1 MENLKITVFTPTY
14 NRADLLGVLYN
25 SLKNQS
31 YKNFEWVIVDDGST
45 DETEELVTK
54 LKKENNLI
62 IRYEK
67 QENQGKHIA
76 INKGVSIANGECFF
90 IVDSDDRLPKKSL
103 EIINKKFNKI
113 RNNNKIAGVVG
124 LRCYFD
130 GNVIGTNMP
139 EDELLCTALEYRHTY
154 NIVGD
159 RAEAIKTAVLKE
171 YPFPKFGEEKF
182 LSESIVWNKISL
194 KYNLLFFS
202 ENVYE
207 CEYLDSGLT
216 SNSIRLRRLY
226 PKGAMN
232 LYAELGEIEAVSFK
246 VKSKAYIN
254 FWRFYFCDLSNA
266 QENLHI
272 LNKKFIVFLYFP
284 LGFIFYLNDSFAQKN
299 KR

>member
-1 MENLKITVFTPTY
+1 MEDLKITVFTPTY
-14 NRADLLGVLYN
+14 NRVDLLGVLYV

-45 DETEELVTK
+45 DTTEAFV
-54 LKKENNLI
+54 KKIKEENNLDI
-62 IRYEK
+62 IYKK

-90 IVDSDDRLPKKSL
+90 IVDSDDRLPKRSL
-103 EIINKKFNKI
+103 EIISKKFNKI
-113 RNNNKIAGVVG
+113 RHNKAVAGVVG

-130 GNVIGTNMP
+130 GNVIGTKMP
-139 EDELLCTALEYRHTY
+139 EDELLCTALEYRYTY

-159 RAEAIKTAVLKE
+159 RAEAIKTSVLKE

-207 CEYLDSGLT
+207 CEYLESGLT

-226 PKGAMN
+226 PKGAMH
-232 LYAELGEIEAVSFK
+232 LYAELGNIKVVSFK
-246 VKSKAYIN
+246 IRSKAYVN
-254 FWRFYFCDLSNA
+254 FWRFYFCDLLNA
-266 QENLHI
+266 YENLQI

-284 LGFIFYLNDSFAQKN
+284 LGFLFFLKDSFTQKT
-299 KR
+299 KQ